1 MPDFQRVHG
10 QAIIG
15 CCEGDYRRMQNA
27 LRDRLIGYDAVREN
41 WRDGNDRTGS
51 DEKNAPADASQRRP
65 NEDRPGTCPAC
76 RRNLWPLWTTPQ
88 TGDEL
93 DLTSW
98 KPYRGSRSRT
108 LLLAEWAQK
117 DAHRN
122 WEPSAIRV
130 GVFDGGRLQFLLATK
145 CLGLYP

>member
-15 CCEGDYRRMQNA
+15 YCEGDYRRMQNA

-76 RRNLWPLWTTPQ
+76 RRNLWPLWTTPLETPRIRKQ
-88 TGDEL
+88 GMN
-93 DLTSW
+93 LTLQVGN
-98 KPYRGSRSRT
+98 RIAG
-108 LLLAEWAQK
+108 LAP
-117 DAHRN
+117 
-122 WEPSAIRV
+122 EPC
-130 GVFDGGRLQFLLATK
+130 F
-145 CLGLYP
+145 